1 MPWSI
6 STPPTLASGHIK
18 LTETDWLNCALSILV
33 LLHPAAS
40 SQKEGQVLI
49 KLVFDVRDVGKF
61 CREAK
66 KKGLVFGVEHKAD
79 GYTFANC
86 KDPSKNSISISSRV
100 YRRSRTVQYSLHIQ
114 HNGPATE
121 TQSKT

>member
-86 KDPSKNSISISSRV
+86 QRPVQKFHLGIQSCMPTISNSTVFFTHTTQRSS
-100 YRRSRTVQYSLHIQ
+100 H
-114 HNGPATE
+114 
-121 TQSKT
+121 

>member
-1 MPWSI
+1 MVDFYTTHFGFRAHQIDGDRLVELRPVDSGV
-6 STPPTLASGHIK
+6 TL
-18 LTETDWLNCALSILV
+18 

-86 KDPSKNSISISSRV
+86 KDPSKNSISVSSRV
-100 YRRSRTVQYSLHIQ
+100 CRRPQTVQ
-114 HNGPATE
+114 
-121 TQSKT
+121 